1 MHVYLELKEGTSN
14 KFWEIANFI
23 DFAPN
28 EVYVRYGRKGSEGV
42 KKKFIFKDNYLA
54 VEFMDKK
61 IEEKKKKGYK
71 KKKPKAEEW
80 WTDLSKNT
88 SYNNLIKK
96 YSKKNFNDIG

>member
-42 KKKFIFKDNYLA
+42 KKKFTFKANYLA
-54 VEFMDKK
+54 VEFMDKNK
-61 IEEKKKKGYK
+61 KKKKGYK
-71 KKKPKAEEW
+71 KKKPKSRRMV
-80 WTDLSKNT
+80 D
-88 SYNNLIKK
+88 
-96 YSKKNFNDIG
+96 